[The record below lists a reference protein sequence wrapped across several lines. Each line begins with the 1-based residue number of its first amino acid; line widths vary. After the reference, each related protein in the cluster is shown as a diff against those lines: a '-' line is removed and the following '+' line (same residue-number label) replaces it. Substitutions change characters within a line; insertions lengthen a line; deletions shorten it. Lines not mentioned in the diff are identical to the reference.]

1 MNDKTI
7 GIWGKKVAEKETT
20 WILMQYRSYISEK
33 SVPVLQKKK
42 DACMYARTQKGKGK
56 RNPAVLTISTAIPQR

>member
-1 MNDKTI
+1 
-7 GIWGKKVAEKETT
+7 
-20 WILMQYRSYISEK
+20 MQYRSYISEK

-42 DACMYARTQKGKGK
+42 RMHVCMHAHRKGREE